1 LDQKRSHNNRK
12 VPERP
17 FFQAAKNHPEV
28 IAHRGGAA
36 QWPAE
41 TIYAFQQATQV
52 GVDVLEMDVRRTLD
66 NQLVLMHNRTVDE
79 TTNGSGAVRK
89 FSLAEITKLNAAAGW
104 PLQANN
110 VNVPSLNDVG
120 IFVQSLPQMRLNIE
134 IKERSVE
141 AATLLG
147 QFIKSFGLEDR
158 VLVASA
164 WPSVLNTFR
173 TSFPKVA
180 TSASVPEIWTFE
192 LLNLFLIGKY
202 RPNTDA
208 IQWHS
213 RFGPIKIIT
222 RRFVEQARKQGLKVH
237 AWTVNEPAE
246 MERMMKLG
254 IDGIITDYPSTL
266 LHLCKR
272 LSGSSPRSSS

>member
-1 LDQKRSHNNRK
+1 
-12 VPERP
+12 
-17 FFQAAKNHPEV
+17 
-28 IAHRGGAA
+28 
-36 QWPAE
+36 
-41 TIYAFQQATQV
+41 
-52 GVDVLEMDVRRTLD
+52 
-66 NQLVLMHNRTVDE
+66 
-79 TTNGSGAVRK
+79 
-89 FSLAEITKLNAAAGW
+89 
-104 PLQANN
+104 
-110 VNVPSLNDVG
+110 VPSLNDVG

-173 TSFPKVA
+173 TSFPGVA